1 MSDNLPIL
9 QNKTH
14 PIWDAL
20 TEIQKPRSRF
30 QLEKF
35 VLGQHDTKEQQY
47 KQCLLEI
54 QNLVY
59 TIQEVKLMV
68 KKNQLEID
76 KLLAT
81 GDPIDAVDAE
91 IKKLGMEQT
100 KLAMLGAERELQD
113 LVEMWD
119 SFPIK
124 YSHQDFEISQ
134 PEYWQARLTRQAQ
147 LEALGSGGKVGWS
160 SLDSLRQI
168 GELKLPDA
176 IQIENE
182 TAKEIENGNS

>member
-47 KQCLLEI
+47 RQCLLEI

-113 LVEMWD
+113 LIEMWD

-124 YSHQDFEISQ
+124 YLHEDFETSQ